1 VASLFISRWDGAT
14 AAQLPPELAN
24 TLGIAIGQQCYKAYR
39 DLLASDRFQ
48 RLTNS
53 GALPQ
58 RLLYASTGT
67 KDPKLSDSLYVSA
80 LASPNTVN
88 TMPEHTLLAFA
99 DHGVLSGLV
108 SAGGGNAEE
117 TLFAISRAGIDI
129 EALGAKLQKD
139 GADSF
144 VKSWN
149 ELLEVI
155 EQRPRRYDCEVAE
168 GGTNFSGGQRQRLEI
183 ARALVSD
190 PSVLVLDE
198 ATSALDP
205 LVEKRIDEHLRRRG
219 CTCVIVAHRLSTVR
233 DADEIIV
240 LERGRIAQRGT
251 HEVLITQEG
260 TYRRLLEAESARAER

>member
-1 VASLFISRWDGAT
+1 VIRLAGLD
-14 AAQLPPELAN
+14 QLPEDAVVEVKPFALEVRSVRA
-24 TLGIAIGQQCYKAYR
+24 
-39 DLLASDRFQ
+39 ASVACVDQEIFLFEGTVRSNLSMWDA
-48 RLTNS
+48 RVPDVALT
-53 GALPQ
+53 
-58 RLLYASTGT
+58 R
-67 KDPKLSDSLYVSA
+67 A
-80 LASPNTVN
+80 LAD
-88 TMPEHTLLAFA
+88 A
-99 DHGVLSGLV
+99 
-108 SAGGGNAEE
+108 
-117 TLFAISRAGIDI
+117 
-129 EALGAKLQKD
+129 
-139 GADSF
+139 
-144 VKSWN
+144 

-155 EQRPRRYDCEVAE
+155 EQRPRRYDCEVTE

-240 LERGRIAQRGT
+240 LERGRIVQRGT

-260 TYRRLLEAESARAER
+260 TYRRLLEAESARAEG